1 MVLEINRAEMEE
13 STFGKQKLI
22 RKYMKEIRIYDE
34 KGKTGRK

>member
-1 MVLEINRAEMEE
+1 MVLEINRAEE
-13 STFGKQKLI
+13 STSGKQKLS